1 MVGSPRET
9 DSKLRAWYPGGHRR
23 EPEWRWDRREG
34 GSSCRRHQQA
44 VGYLGISGAWPRAEA
59 SVDPPQGFGFSVS
72 NS

>member
-44 VGYLGISGAWPRAEA
+44 VGYLGISGDMA
-59 SVDPPQGFGFSVS
+59 SSRGLSGPTSGIWIFCVK
-72 NS
+72 